1 MNGKSRFMLVILG
14 VFTASNAAVVLTGKS
29 MPERQN
35 VWEQTEL
42 PAKWRYRVSNLLVE
56 GRSQEAILMLRNY
69 LRNAPDDMNMRR
81 LLGKVLF
88 ESGRYDE
95 ARDVY
100 YAVLMNDPGDF
111 VARNNM
117 GVILMKKGFRNDAKR
132 ELEDAFYASA
142 QEAFIAANLVCCH
155 ELSDNTAE
163 VADVWKTLGE
173 VIRNGGVLMVPD
185 DALMLADAETIRR
198 WQRIISEKNS
208 GGASAKAR
216 EL

>member
-14 VFTASNAAVVLTGKS
+14 VFTASNALVVLSGKS
-29 MPERQN
+29 ASARQN

-42 PAKWRYRVSNLLVE
+42 PARWRSRVSNLLGD
-56 GRSQEAILMLRNY
+56 GRRQEAILMLRNY
-69 LRNAPDDMNMRR
+69 LRSAPGDVNVRR

-117 GVILMKKGFRNDAKR
+117 GVVLAKQGLWDDARR
-132 ELEDAFYASA
+132 ELEEAFNASA
-142 QEAFIAANLVCCH
+142 QESFIAANLGCCH
-155 ELSDNTAE
+155 ELAGNRAE
-163 VADVWKTLGE
+163 AANVWKSVRE
-173 VIRNGGVLMVPD
+173 VTSEGDGVMAPD
-185 DALMLADAETIRR
+185 DAFMLEDAGKIGRLR
-198 WQRIISEKNS
+198 QIISEKNS
-208 GGASAKAR
+208 GRESAKAR
-216 EL
+216 EQ

>member
-14 VFTASNAAVVLTGKS
+14 VFTATNAAVVLTGKNLPS
-29 MPERQN
+29 RQN
-35 VWEQTEL
+35 AWEQTEL
-42 PAKWRYRVSNLLVE
+42 PAKWKARVSDLIGE

-69 LRNAPDDMNMRR
+69 LRSAPDDVNMRR

-117 GVILMKKGFRNDAKR
+117 GVILMKMGLRNDARR
-132 ELEDAFYASA
+132 ELEDAFHASA
-142 QEAFIAANLVCCH
+142 QEGFIAANLVCCH
-155 ELSDNTAE
+155 ELSGNTAGT
-163 VADVWKTLGE
+163 AAVWKTVAE
-173 VIRNGGVLMVPD
+173 VTRNGSVPMVPD
-185 DALMLADAETIRR
+185 DALMLADAETVSR
-198 WQRIISEKNS
+198 WRQIISGRKS
-208 GGASAKAR
+208 GGAPAKAR